1 MTTVTIEID
10 DKSLDGKRFLS
21 FLETLG
27 CVSIVSKKGK
37 KLLNGY
43 KTQKTYTAMDFLEEW
58 SGGFKQQLDDED
70 VERLKYEYLTQKYK

>member
-1 MTTVTIEID
+1 MTTVTIDID
-10 DKSLDGKRFLS
+10 EKSLDGKRFLS

-43 KTQKTYTAMDFLEEW
+43 KTYTAMDFLDEW
-58 SGGFKQQLDDED
+58 SGVFKQQLDDED
-70 VERLKYEYLTQKYK
+70 IDSLKYEYLTEKYK